1 MYVHI
6 HARTHTHI
14 NVRIVFFLWLRET
27 AYNPQR
33 SRQIVADP
41 AAIEFTKFRQRQHR
55 QLPIAQHRRSIHAT
69 ETVPI
74 NTVPKA
80 GTTRL
85 KLTFSTSVY
94 AHSVP
99 WHRETRKQTNTLHL
113 RWRIGLLHADLNR
126 ACSHSGC
133 DKNCQKL
140 IRQWLSTTAQRI
152 ESSGYGYAMYS
163 EWSISYP
170 DETDTD
176 VNNPL
181 IVLISALVLPFIYT
195 LRREPRHAGTNE
207 GKRACLNTRIQ
218 AHRQRDMRILN
229 CFDCDYL

>member
-1 MYVHI
+1 MFRLQS
-6 HARTHTHI
+6 ARGKI
-14 NVRIVFFLWLRET
+14 IVKQV
-27 AYNPQR
+27 YC
-33 SRQIVADP
+33 P
-41 AAIEFTKFRQRQHR
+41 A
-55 QLPIAQHRRSIHAT
+55 RSIHAT

-85 KLTFSTSVY
+85 NWTCSTSVY
-94 AHSVP
+94 AHSVQ

-113 RWRIGLLHADLNR
+113 RWRIWLLHADLNR
-126 ACSHSGC
+126 TSSHSGC

-140 IRQWLSTTAQRI
+140 IHQWLSTTAQRI
-152 ESSGYGYAMYS
+152 EISYGYPMYS

-195 LRREPRHAGTNE
+195 LRHEPRHAGTYE
-207 GKRACLNTRIQ
+207 GKRACLTTRIQ
-218 AHRQRDMRILN
+218 ARKQMDMRILN
-229 CFDCDYL
+229 CFDCDYLYIYHCIDD